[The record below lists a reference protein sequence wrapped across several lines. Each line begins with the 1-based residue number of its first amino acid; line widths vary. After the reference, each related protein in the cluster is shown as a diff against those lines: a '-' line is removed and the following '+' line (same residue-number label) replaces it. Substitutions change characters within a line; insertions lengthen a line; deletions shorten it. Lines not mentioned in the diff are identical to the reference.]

1 MSNLTGK
8 TKLITGALAEG
19 GAADAGARDNRQDGF
34 IKVIGPSGAPTGQS
48 DVDCASAALALVPEA
63 ASTE

>member
-1 MSNLTGK
+1 MLV
-8 TKLITGALAEG
+8 LATI
-19 GAADAGARDNRQDGF
+19 AKMAV
-34 IKVIGPSGAPTGQS
+34 IKVIGLSGAPTGQN